1 MGSSVSAVSGS
12 SLIAPGPD
20 GRSSRLSS
28 SEGGPGERRP
38 YACSLRNWVHVGPIR
53 RGAGPSPPFSKHRG
67 DGRGR
72 DVDPE
77 LQELPSDPEVAPPW
91 VLPSQPKDQV
101 LDRGI
106 ERRTTGRPRARP
118 ASSLQQ
124 VPVPSRQRVR
134 AHQEAL
140 PPVPGQD
147 PSRRREERPIRRGE
161 QGSPAAPAEDL
172 ELVVEHD
179 GLDIQ
184 LIEAAADEHAEQPA
198 QKPVPD
204 GPQHPGSLTP
214 GRPAGE
220 RPGRSGRSS
229 FFTPQVGNRHLA
241 RESSFS
247 ADPTRLQRLYTVCI
261 VPAAC
266 PSGTRSWDSSRTAR
280 GTATS

>member
-1 MGSSVSAVSGS
+1 MDGFVGLGRVWVLADRSGPRRQVLQAVLLGGRTGGEEAVRLQSQE
-12 SLIAPGPD
+12 LGP
-20 GRSSRLSS
+20 
-28 SEGGPGERRP
+28 RRP
-38 YACSLRNWVHVGPIR
+38 DPAWR
-53 RGAGPSPPFSKHRG
+53 RAESAFSKQRG

-161 QGSPAAPAEDL
+161 EDSPAASSEDL
-172 ELVVEHD
+172 ELVVKHD
-179 GLDIQ
+179 GLEIQ
-184 LIEAAADEHAEQPA
+184 LIEAVADEQAEQPA

-204 GPQHPGSLTP
+204 GPQHQGSLRP

-229 FFTPQVGNRHLA
+229 FFTPHGR
-241 RESSFS
+241 
-247 ADPTRLQRLYTVCI
+247 PT
-261 VPAAC
+261 
-266 PSGTRSWDSSRTAR
+266 
-280 GTATS
+280 